1 MKQLKFNFKTN
12 FLGHTGSVYA
22 AEKSSEASFYTAGAD
37 GVIAKWDI
45 SSPNATAIAKLPH
58 KVFCLRQVSEDI
70 LVAGTSS
77 GGIYII
83 DLTLKRAPRNI
94 QFDTSICYNICPL
107 ANATFATVHE
117 SGKLI
122 IWDAES
128 GAIIKASTI
137 SDQKLRGICALN
149 GQLLV
154 GTGNGE
160 IVVLESSGWKIIH
173 QFDAHEIDFGVNCL
187 IHDETNKT
195 IISGGKDGHINYWN
209 QDNLELIERVPAHNY
224 AIYNF
229 AIDPDCTTLFSSS
242 RDKSIKVW
250 DLKSRSFIQKIV
262 REKAKGHTHSVN
274 SILALNQS
282 QLISVGDDKKV
293 ISWEVENSN

>member
-1 MKQLKFNFKTN
+1 MKQLHFNFKTN

-22 AEKSSEASFYTAGAD
+22 VEKSSETSFYTAGAD
-37 GVIAKWDI
+37 GIIAKWNT
-45 SSPNATAIAKLPH
+45 SSPNAKAVAKLPH
-58 KVFCLRQVSEDI
+58 KVFCLRQVSKDI

-83 DLTLKRAPRNI
+83 DLTLKSAPRNI

-107 ANATFATVHE
+107 TTETFATVHE

-122 IWDAES
+122 IWDAVS
-128 GAIIKASTI
+128 GSIIRASTI
-137 SDQKLRGICALN
+137 SDQKLRGICALDN
-149 GQLLV
+149 RLLI

-160 IVVLESSGWKIIH
+160 IVVVEASNWKIEH
-173 QFDAHEIDFGVNCL
+173 QFDAHKIGFGINCL
-187 IHDETNKT
+187 IHDVANNT

-209 QDNLELIERVPAHNY
+209 TDNFESIEKVAAHNY
-224 AIYNF
+224 AIYSF
-229 AIDPDCTTLFSSS
+229 AIDPQSTALFSSS

-250 DLKSRSFIQKIV
+250 DVKSRSFIQKIV
-262 REKAKGHTHSVN
+262 REKADGHIHSVN
-274 SILALNQS
+274 RVLALNQR

-293 ISWEVENSN
+293 ICWETEF